1 MPAFAEKRQRRL
13 LRTKAQYYCNAR
25 DTGELS
31 RQQKYHFDKVDKE
44 DEIGVV
50 RGLAWTGVGGDTL
63 SVEVNIMPGTGRIEL
78 TGQLGDV
85 MKESARTAIS
95 YIRSKADTLGIEPEF
110 YKKRIFIF
118 TCQRALYRK
127 TVPQPVSRW
136 HAR

>member
-1 MPAFAEKRQRRL
+1 M
-13 LRTKAQYYCNAR
+13 
-25 DTGELS
+25 G
-31 RQQKYHFDKVDKE
+31 KE

-50 RGLAWTGVGGDTL
+50 RGLAWTSVGGDTL

-110 YKKRIFIF
+110 YKKTDIHIHVPE
-118 TCQRALYRK
+118 ALYRK